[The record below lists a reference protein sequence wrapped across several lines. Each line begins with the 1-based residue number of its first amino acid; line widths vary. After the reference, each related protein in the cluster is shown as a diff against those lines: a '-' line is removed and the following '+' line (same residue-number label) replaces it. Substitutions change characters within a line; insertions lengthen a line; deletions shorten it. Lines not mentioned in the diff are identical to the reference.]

1 MAQIE
6 KLLGVIWAYLR
17 EVSGEN
23 DYARYQA
30 RARAR
35 GERPLSPESFYLE
48 KLFRTYSRPN
58 RCC

>member
-1 MAQIE
+1 MM
-6 KLLGVIWAYLR
+6 KLRQLFRTLWAYLR

-35 GERPLSPESFYLE
+35 GERPLSPEAFYLE
-48 KLFRTYSRPN
+48 KLRRNYSRPN